1 MDTMEIE
8 AILLGKL
15 NPEARTMAL
24 EGAEALTLYLQEIEC
39 NMQALNVQVALLR
52 KALTDRK
59 ELLHET
65 HSERPGSAEPTSGD
79 PRGGDAAD
87 R

>member
-1 MDTMEIE
+1 MDIMEIE
-8 AILLGKL
+8 RILLGKL
-15 NPEARTMAL
+15 SPEARTMAL
-24 EGAEALTLYLQEIEC
+24 EGVEALTLYLKEIEC
-39 NMQALNVQVALLR
+39 NMQALNEQVALLQ

-65 HSERPGSAEPTSGD
+65 HSEGPGSAEPTGGD
-79 PRGGDAAD
+79 PKGGDAAD